1 MTSTTA
7 LLSNF
12 VTPSTNFK
20 PLSHTP
26 HTHSHT
32 HSHTHHS
39 PSHSP
44 HTPHTH
50 SHTHHTSLPLSP
62 HPTHTPHTHS
72 TFPSHTPHTHA
83 QTEKARHILQVRQ
96 KLVDLKHLE
105 RGLAMP
111 SDQELSKLSDEHKAM
126 LAQKCVDL
134 LMRGKGEEVS
144 PSCTESR

>member
-1 MTSTTA
+1 MASDMLVRGSILIDQHTA
-7 LLSNF
+7 LLSKNN
-12 VTPSTNFK
+12 VPISNH
-20 PLSHTP
+20 SHTLHTLHTHTHTLHTSLPSPHPPP

-32 HSHTHHS
+32 LHTSFSLS
-39 PSHSP
+39 PP
-44 HTPHTH
+44 PHTH
-50 SHTHHTSLPLSP
+50 
-62 HPTHTPHTHS
+62 THT
-72 TFPSHTPHTHA
+72 